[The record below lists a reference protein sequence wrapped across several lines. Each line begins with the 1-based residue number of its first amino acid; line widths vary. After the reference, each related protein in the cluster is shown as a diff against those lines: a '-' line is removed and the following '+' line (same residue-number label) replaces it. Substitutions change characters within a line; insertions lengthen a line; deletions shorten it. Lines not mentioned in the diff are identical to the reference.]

1 MVFDIVNRG
10 ARCRIGGYPTV
21 TFVTPQDVVADG
33 HDVHRPSTF
42 FAEPVASTLSLALGG
57 VATFGV
63 TWDDNAVGKQTCLG
77 TARAQVV
84 LSQGV
89 GNLSSLLPINPAP
102 CGGTLTVTPIE
113 PGTWPRQRAN

>member
-21 TFVTPQDVVADG
+21 TFVTPQDLIADG
-33 HDVHRPSTF
+33 HDVHRSSMF
-42 FAEPVASTLSLALGG
+42 FAESVATTLNLAHSG

-63 TWDDNAVGKQTCLG
+63 SWNDNPAGKESCPE
-77 TARAQVV
+77 TARAHVV

-89 GNLSSLLPINPAP
+89 GHLSSLLPINPTP
-102 CGGTLTVTPIE
+102 CGGTLLITSIE
-113 PGTWPRQRAN
+113 LGTWPRQTG